1 MNTSGQI
8 AIKGSNASS
17 SRSTRLFSDES
28 NVGMGSNKGFK
39 MDIPVR
45 LNHSVTTTG
54 TTSGVSMER
63 ILAGRVG
70 YQLHQDKL
78 TRMFLLLSAPL
89 SRERAA
95 QALELLLPQ
104 TKFSHDMF
112 ARVLPP
118 QSLLREPSYQQQPM
132 VWSTLPETSSVRRHQ
147 GLDNSARRSLE
158 MVAVSIGCGPE
169 MWHSGSLT
177 NHANLL
183 TRGMDLVVRSPTMM
197 PFVLS
202 SPNDGLLLSPR
213 QAFLRLNIEAFSATA
228 LDAVV
233 RIKGRNKAL
242 HLHQVGLRC
251 RHCAHVP
258 TMQKSK
264 GAVYFPSST
273 LGLYQAAQNMCSS
286 HLQCGQ
292 CPDMPESIK
301 TLFGQLLETKT
312 TMSHSASGRTY
323 WAQCAQ
329 QEGLVDTEL
338 GIFPVGM

>member
-1 MNTSGQI
+1 
-8 AIKGSNASS
+8 
-17 SRSTRLFSDES
+17 
-28 NVGMGSNKGFK
+28 
-39 MDIPVR
+39 
-45 LNHSVTTTG
+45 
-54 TTSGVSMER
+54 
-63 ILAGRVG
+63 
-70 YQLHQDKL
+70 
-78 TRMFLLLSAPL
+78 MFLLLSAAL
-89 SRERAA
+89 SREQAP
-95 QALELLLPQ
+95 QALDLLLQ
-104 TKFSHDMF
+104 NTKSSHAMLS
-112 ARVLPP
+112 RVLSPRSLPP
-118 QSLLREPSYQQQPM
+118 LLREPSYQQEQQQPM
-132 VWSTLPETSSVRRHQ
+132 VWSTLPETSSAHRYGGTNH
-147 GLDNSARRSLE
+147 SSRRSLE
-158 MVAVSIGCGPE
+158 MVAVSNGCGPE

-183 TRGMDLVVRSPTMM
+183 TRGMDLVVRPPTMM
-197 PFVLS
+197 VPFVLS
-202 SPNDGLLLSPR
+202 SPNDGLVLSPR

-233 RIKGRNKAL
+233 RIKGRNKAV